1 MKRVLFALFVVACNN
16 PAPTTKPAIANEPS
30 ASATAPAPATG
41 ALRVMRASQDSD
53 ALSLIRTERLKA
65 KADSRVLVV
74 YVGATWC
81 PPCKKFKEE
90 IASGRLDQRLS
101 KTTLLEFDVDKD
113 GDRLAAA
120 GYTMKFVPFVALP
133 GADGH
138 PAETQEATGKGA
150 SAWTELMAK
159 LDAWQR

>member
-1 MKRVLFALFVVACNN
+1 VLH
-16 PAPTTKPAIANEPS
+16 
-30 ASATAPAPATG
+30 
-41 ALRVMRASQDSD
+41 ASQDSD
-53 ALSLIRTERLKA
+53 ALSLIRTKRLEA
-65 KADSRVLVV
+65 KADNRVLVV

-120 GYTMKFVPFVALP
+120 GYTFKFVPFVALP

-138 PAETQEATGKGA
+138 PAETQEATGKG
-150 SAWTELMAK
+150 SNAWTELMGK
-159 LDAWQR
+159 LDSWQK